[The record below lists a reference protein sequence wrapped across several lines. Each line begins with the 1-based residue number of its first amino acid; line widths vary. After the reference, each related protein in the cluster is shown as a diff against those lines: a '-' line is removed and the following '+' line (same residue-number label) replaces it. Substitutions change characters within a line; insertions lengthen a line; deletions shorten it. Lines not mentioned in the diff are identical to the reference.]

1 MRLAGMKS
9 VVTGGA
15 SGIGAAT
22 ARRFA
27 AEGAQ
32 VCILDRD
39 VATAQALAEELGSEH
54 FALELDVRFEAAV
67 EQAAADVYA
76 RWEAVDVLVN
86 NAGSELNKTYNET
99 TVEEWDKVLDTDLKG
114 PWLLCKH
121 FVPPMVEYG
130 SGSVINI
137 SSLNGLVGFPL
148 STAYGSAK
156 GGLVVFTRDMAIE
169 LATTGV
175 RINCVCPGVIET
187 PMMERWTDLMPDKDE
202 AKAML
207 RGVMP
212 IGRMGTAEEVAGAVL
227 FFASADSS
235 LCQGAVLSVEEV
247 LASEQLAARDFLA
260 GFAPSASLDRDIQ
273 VVSTGVKI
281 DGARPKVETP
291 PPALGAN
298 TAEIWGELGFS
309 EAELEDL
316 RQRGVI

>member
-1 MRLAGMKS
+1 MRLLNLRC

-22 ARRFA
+22 VRRFA
-27 AEGAQ
+27 AEGAE
-32 VCILDRD
+32 VCILYRD
-39 VATAQALAEELGSEH
+39 LPAAETLAKELGDGH
-54 FALELDVRFEAAV
+54 LAMELDVRFEAGVERVADAV
-67 EQAAADVYA
+67 YGHWD
-76 RWEAVDVLVN
+76 RVDVLVN

-99 TVEEWDKVLDTDLKG
+99 TVDEWDRVLDTDLKG

-121 FVPPMVEYG
+121 FVPRMVERG

-169 LATTGV
+169 LATSGV

-202 AKAML
+202 AKSML

-227 FFASADSS
+227 FFASPDSS
-235 LCQGAVLSVEEV
+235 LCQGAVLSV
-247 LASEQLAARDFLA
+247 DG
-260 GFAPSASLDRDIQ
+260 GF
-273 VVSTGVKI
+273 
-281 DGARPKVETP
+281 
-291 PPALGAN
+291 
-298 TAEIWGELGFS
+298 TA
-309 EAELEDL
+309 
-316 RQRGVI
+316 Q

>member
-39 VATAQALAEELGSEH
+39 VATAQALADELGSEH

-121 FVPPMVEYG
+121 FVPPMVERG

-227 FFASADSS
+227 FFASPDSS
-235 LCQGAVLSVEEV
+235 LCQGAVLSV
-247 LASEQLAARDFLA
+247 DG
-260 GFAPSASLDRDIQ
+260 GF
-273 VVSTGVKI
+273 
-281 DGARPKVETP
+281 
-291 PPALGAN
+291 
-298 TAEIWGELGFS
+298 TA
-309 EAELEDL
+309 
-316 RQRGVI
+316 Q

>member
-1 MRLAGMKS
+1 MRLLHLKC

-15 SGIGAAT
+15 SGIGEAT
-22 ARRFA
+22 VRRFA
-27 AEGAQ
+27 AEGAE

-39 VATAQALAEELGSEH
+39 LPAAETLAKELGEGH
-54 FALELDVRFEAAV
+54 LAMELDVRFEAGVERVADAV
-67 EQAAADVYA
+67 YGHWD
-76 RWEAVDVLVN
+76 RVDVLVN

-99 TVEEWDKVLDTDLKG
+99 TVDEWDRVLDTDLKG

-121 FVPPMVEYG
+121 FVPRMVERG

-169 LATTGV
+169 LATSGV

-187 PMMERWTDLMPDKDE
+187 PMMERWTDLMPDKEE

-212 IGRMGTAEEVAGAVL
+212 IGRMGTAEEVASAVL

-235 LCQGAVLSVEEV
+235 LCQGAVLSV
-247 LASEQLAARDFLA
+247 DG
-260 GFAPSASLDRDIQ
+260 GF
-273 VVSTGVKI
+273 
-281 DGARPKVETP
+281 
-291 PPALGAN
+291 
-298 TAEIWGELGFS
+298 TA
-309 EAELEDL
+309 
-316 RQRGVI
+316 Q

>member
-1 MRLAGMKS
+1 MRLLHLKC

-15 SGIGAAT
+15 SGIGEAT
-22 ARRFA
+22 VRRFA
-27 AEGAQ
+27 AEGAE

-39 VATAQALAEELGSEH
+39 LPAAETLAKELGEGH
-54 FALELDVRFEAAV
+54 LAMELDVRFEAGVERVADAV
-67 EQAAADVYA
+67 YGHWD
-76 RWEAVDVLVN
+76 RVDVLVN

-99 TVEEWDKVLDTDLKG
+99 TVDEWDRVLDTDLKG

-121 FVPPMVEYG
+121 FVPRMVERG

-169 LATTGV
+169 LATSGV
-175 RINCVCPGVIET
+175 RVNCVCPGVIET

-202 AKAML
+202 AKTML
-207 RGVMP
+207 RGAMP

-235 LCQGAVLSVEEV
+235 LCQGAMLSV
-247 LASEQLAARDFLA
+247 DG
-260 GFAPSASLDRDIQ
+260 GF
-273 VVSTGVKI
+273 
-281 DGARPKVETP
+281 
-291 PPALGAN
+291 
-298 TAEIWGELGFS
+298 TA
-309 EAELEDL
+309 
-316 RQRGVI
+316 Q

>member
-1 MRLAGMKS
+1 MRLLHLKC

-22 ARRFA
+22 VRRFA
-27 AEGAQ
+27 AEGAHI
-32 VCILDRD
+32 CILDRD
-39 VATAQALAEELGSEH
+39 LSAAEALAAELGDSH
-54 FALELDVRFEAAV
+54 LAMALDVRFEAGV
-67 EQAAADVYA
+67 EQVAEAVYD
-76 RWEAVDVLVN
+76 RWGHVDVLVN
-86 NAGSELNKTYNET
+86 NAGSELNKTYDGT

-121 FVPPMVEYG
+121 FVPRMVERG

-169 LATTGV
+169 LATSGV

-187 PMMERWTDLMPDKDE
+187 PMMERWTDLMPDKEE

-212 IGRMGTAEEVAGAVL
+212 IGRMGTAEEVAAAIL
-227 FFASADSS
+227 FFASEDSS
-235 LCQGAVLSVEEV
+235 LCQGAVLSV
-247 LASEQLAARDFLA
+247 DG
-260 GFAPSASLDRDIQ
+260 GF
-273 VVSTGVKI
+273 
-281 DGARPKVETP
+281 
-291 PPALGAN
+291 
-298 TAEIWGELGFS
+298 TA
-309 EAELEDL
+309 
-316 RQRGVI
+316 Q

>member
-1 MRLAGMKS
+1 MRLQNLKC

-22 ARRFA
+22 VRRFVE
-27 AEGAQ
+27 EGAE

-39 VATAQALAEELGSEH
+39 LPAAQALASELGSTH
-54 FALELDVRFEAAV
+54 FALELDVRIESAV
-67 EQAAADVYA
+67 VQAAAAVYE
-76 RWEAVDVLVN
+76 RWDRVDVLVN
-86 NAGSELNKTYNET
+86 NAGSELNKTYHDT
-99 TVEEWDKVLDTDLKG
+99 TVEEWDRVLDTDLKG

-121 FVPPMVEYG
+121 FVPPMVERG

-187 PMMERWTDLMPDKDE
+187 PMMERWTDLMPDKEE
-202 AKAML
+202 AKSML

-212 IGRMGTAEEVAGAVL
+212 IGRMGTAEEVAGAIL
-227 FFASADSS
+227 FFASPDSS
-235 LCQGAVLSVEEV
+235 LCQGSILSV
-247 LASEQLAARDFLA
+247 DG
-260 GFAPSASLDRDIQ
+260 GF
-273 VVSTGVKI
+273 
-281 DGARPKVETP
+281 
-291 PPALGAN
+291 
-298 TAEIWGELGFS
+298 TA
-309 EAELEDL
+309 
-316 RQRGVI
+316 Q

>member
-1 MRLAGMKS
+1 MRLLNLRC

-27 AEGAQ
+27 AEGAE

-39 VATAQALAEELGSEH
+39 LPAAEALAKELGEGH
-54 FALELDVRFEAAV
+54 LAMELDVRFEAGVERVANAV
-67 EQAAADVYA
+67 YGHWD
-76 RWEAVDVLVN
+76 RVDVLVN

-99 TVEEWDKVLDTDLKG
+99 TVDEWDRVLDTDLKG

-121 FVPPMVEYG
+121 FVPRMVERG

-169 LATTGV
+169 LATSGV

-202 AKAML
+202 AKTML

-212 IGRMGTAEEVAGAVL
+212 IGRMGTAEEVASAVL

-235 LCQGAVLSVEEV
+235 LCQGAVLSV
-247 LASEQLAARDFLA
+247 DG
-260 GFAPSASLDRDIQ
+260 GF
-273 VVSTGVKI
+273 
-281 DGARPKVETP
+281 
-291 PPALGAN
+291 
-298 TAEIWGELGFS
+298 TA
-309 EAELEDL
+309 
-316 RQRGVI
+316 Q

>member
-1 MRLAGMKS
+1 MRLQGLKC

-27 AEGAQ
+27 GEGAE

-39 VATAQALAEELGSEH
+39 LPAAQALAAELGEGH
-54 FALELDVRFEAAV
+54 FAVELDVRLEPAV
-67 EQAAADVYA
+67 EQAAGEVYA
-76 RWEAVDVLVN
+76 RWGYIDVLVN

-99 TVEEWDKVLDTDLKG
+99 TVEEWDRVLDTDLKG

-121 FVPPMVEYG
+121 FVPAMVERG

-169 LATTGV
+169 LATSGV

-187 PMMERWTDLMPDKDE
+187 PMMERWTDLMPDKEE

-212 IGRMGTAEEVAGAVL
+212 IGRMGTAEEVASAVL

-235 LCQGAVLSVEEV
+235 LCQGAVLSV
-247 LASEQLAARDFLA
+247 DG
-260 GFAPSASLDRDIQ
+260 GF
-273 VVSTGVKI
+273 
-281 DGARPKVETP
+281 
-291 PPALGAN
+291 
-298 TAEIWGELGFS
+298 TA
-309 EAELEDL
+309 
-316 RQRGVI
+316 Q